1 MKSCAVAL
9 LALVTALYSCPLHAQ
24 AKSREEKQIAQEVL
38 AELSF
43 WRNLPSSVNI
53 EELPVSYQAGK
64 LIEENLKALNE
75 DLETS
80 QLVSNR
86 ILAHPRLSDQ
96 ILLMGLLGNIE
107 SDIQELQ
114 GNLMD
119 FAPTVF
125 HGATYQAWSDRANS
139 AVKQTNSLAIEQMN
153 YVTARADQLEKN
165 GCK

>member
-1 MKSCAVAL
+1 MKPCTVVL
-9 LALVTALYSCPLHAQ
+9 LALVAALYACPLNAQ
-24 AKSREEKQIAQEVL
+24 AQPRGETQIVRQVL
-38 AELSF
+38 TELSF
-43 WRNLPSSVNI
+43 CRNLPSSVHI
-53 EELPVSYQAGK
+53 EELPVSYLAGK
-64 LIEENLKALNE
+64 LIEQNVNALNE
-75 DLETS
+75 DLDTS

-86 ILAHPRLSDQ
+86 ILANPRLSDQ

-125 HGATYQAWSDRANS
+125 HNAKYQRWSERAND

-153 YVTARADQLEKN
+153 YVTARADQMESS